1 MPARWSCVNRKKHL
15 GPGLAFDAI
24 KIDRSFVNDLIFRPA
39 TRAFVQSIL
48 TRAHNL
54 GMKVIVEGIETK
66 EQLELIELLGA
77 NEAQGFLLGLPTA
90 DPIACLLQGR
100 AELERPLDGA
110 ENESQIVIAGKPAF
124 SV

>member
-1 MPARWSCVNRKKHL
+1 
-15 GPGLAFDAI
+15 
-24 KIDRSFVNDLIFRPA
+24 
-39 TRAFVQSIL
+39 
-48 TRAHNL
+48 
-54 GMKVIVEGIETK
+54 MKVIVEGIETK

-110 ENESQIVIAGKPAF
+110 ENESQIVIAGKPAS